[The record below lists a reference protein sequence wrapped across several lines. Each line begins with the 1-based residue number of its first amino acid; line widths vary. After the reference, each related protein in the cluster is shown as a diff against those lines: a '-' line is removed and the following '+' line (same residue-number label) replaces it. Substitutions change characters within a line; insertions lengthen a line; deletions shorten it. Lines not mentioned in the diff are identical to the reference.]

1 MGEKSRRKDQRG
13 EGRGRSSSMSEEDR
27 AAFRAKRQQ
36 PEQDS
41 SDGQRLDLNASE
53 AGNGS
58 TSSGHTM
65 AMADFK
71 TLSKEERQALKE
83 AVATETDALRMG
95 AFTIIKKLSRFALPQ
110 WRAIGFGFLL
120 LMLQGLM
127 DVAKPLPL
135 AYSID
140 TVVKQQSLG
149 GSALYL
155 LLFAGSV
162 VILISFFEGL
172 FSYLKVLVV
181 NRAVRTMTRNIR
193 ATMFDHVQ
201 RLSLQYHNQRR
212 SGDLLL
218 RMSGDIRS
226 IQTIFTSVTP
236 ELLSNLIFLVG
247 MASIMVFMD
256 WQIGLAAICLAT
268 PLFFYVKRYA
278 NVVRTY
284 TTAQRRREGEVS
296 SIFHDAL
303 GATRLTRVFN
313 REKSMRDKFEE
324 ESAIALELGL
334 LASLRDSR
342 FGWSVDVF
350 GSVITAV
357 VFIFAT
363 YKAQQGLIS
372 EGELFLFFFYARS
385 FYRPIRTGIKNWNA
399 AWRSLAQAERVVEL
413 LDMEHGVADQK
424 DAKPAPAFQGEIEF
438 KDVSFSFNAETPL
451 MAGVSFTIPARRV
464 TAVVGPT
471 GAGKTTLVSMVARLY
486 DPETGSVSID
496 GRDIREYTVASLRD
510 QVSVVLQ
517 ESNLLYS
524 SIAEN
529 IAYGKDDADQGEIE
543 MAAWLAGAH
552 EFIRELPDGY
562 QTIIGERGETL
573 SGGQRQQ
580 IAIARAIIRDAPIVI
595 LDEPMT
601 GLDPSSALQVREALE
616 RLIANKTVLFI
627 THNLALVEAA
637 DNVLV
642 VDQGTVVQQGTP
654 TALRRQDGLYRQLFS
669 AQAEAEGVLADLLTR
684 DEQGRSPST

>member
-1 MGEKSRRKDQRG
+1 MGEKSRRKEQRG
-13 EGRGRSSSMSEEDR
+13 ERRGSSSSMSEEDR
-27 AAFRAKRQQ
+27 AAFRAAREQRQ
-36 PEQDS
+36 QDS
-41 SDGQRLDLNASE
+41 SDDQLLDSDSVE
-53 AGNGS
+53 AGNGVQ
-58 TSSGHTM
+58 SSGHTM
-65 AMADFK
+65 EIADFK
-71 TLSKEERQALKE
+71 TLSKEQRQALKE
-83 AVATETDALRMG
+83 EIAEETDALRMG
-95 AFTIIKKLSRFALPQ
+95 AFSIIKKLSRFAMPQ
-110 WRAIGFGFLL
+110 WKAISFGFLL
-120 LMLQGLM
+120 LLLQGVM

-140 TVVKQQSLG
+140 AVVKEQSLT

-162 VILISFFEGL
+162 VVLIAFFEGL

-226 IQTIFTSVTP
+226 IQTIFTSTTP
-236 ELLSNLIFLVG
+236 ELLNNMIFLIG
-247 MASIMVFMD
+247 MGVIMVVLD
-256 WQIGLAAICLAT
+256 WQIGLMAIALAT

-313 REKSMRDKFEE
+313 REKSMRDRFEE

-342 FGWSVDVF
+342 FGWSIDIF
-350 GSVITAV
+350 GSMITAA
-357 VFIFAT
+357 VFLFAT

-385 FYRPIRTGIKNWNA
+385 FYRPIRTGIKNWNN

-413 LDMEHGVADQK
+413 LDMEHGVTDQK
-424 DAKPAPAFQGEIEF
+424 NAKRAPVFQGEIEF
-438 KDVSFSFNAETPL
+438 KDVSFSYKAETPL
-451 MAGVSFTIPARRV
+451 MAGVSVKIPAKRV

-496 GRDIREYTVASLRD
+496 GHDIREYTVTSLRD
-510 QVSVVLQ
+510 
-517 ESNLLYS
+517 
-524 SIAEN
+524 
-529 IAYGKDDADQGEIE
+529 
-543 MAAWLAGAH
+543 
-552 EFIRELPDGY
+552 
-562 QTIIGERGETL
+562 
-573 SGGQRQQ
+573 
-580 IAIARAIIRDAPIVI
+580 
-595 LDEPMT
+595 
-601 GLDPSSALQVREALE
+601 
-616 RLIANKTVLFI
+616 
-627 THNLALVEAA
+627 
-637 DNVLV
+637 
-642 VDQGTVVQQGTP
+642 
-654 TALRRQDGLYRQLFS
+654 
-669 AQAEAEGVLADLLTR
+669 
-684 DEQGRSPST
+684 